1 MEPYQNPVPRKHCW
15 TRHSLWAE
23 FPSLKFFMFLLS
35 GTSGSQREQGECS
48 DTGTETAS
56 VRCLCSLDIR
66 IGIHFSCVAE
76 GGVCS
81 SESEWRNLWFRCD
94 LREQGTG
101 NQFLSLHGKQKGAEN
116 TWFLLQNVRCCLP
129 WWIHETLLLEH
140 VHDVHQ
146 RYKGSDTRLSQSFII
161 SAISVNLSDNPEQLG
176 KPGVTA
182 IRTKVR
188 PQDGCS
194 GARFCPPVSLKEP
207 TPALFSAEPPP
218 QAMRQNR
225 QHCQKPHFQ
234 FSLGFPV
241 WPTMP

>member
-48 DTGTETAS
+48 DMGTETAS

-140 VHDVHQ
+140 VHDTRDTKEVTPDYRRALSSQ
-146 RYKGSDTRLSQSFII
+146 PFQWIYQATQNSWVNQELLQYEPRYSPRTGAQVLA
-161 SAISVNLSDNPEQLG
+161 SALQ
-176 KPGVTA
+176 
-182 IRTKVR
+182 
-188 PQDGCS
+188 
-194 GARFCPPVSLKEP
+194 
-207 TPALFSAEPPP
+207 
-218 QAMRQNR
+218 
-225 QHCQKPHFQ
+225 
-234 FSLGFPV
+234 
-241 WPTMP
+241 